1 MHTTRKLRGLRLAT
15 GALLITTAAAG
26 AAHVAFADTSNPSSV
41 HPTQAATS
49 AAGPGGSTTENAF
62 QAAVEALVT
71 RGVINQSQ
79 ADAVQRQV
87 LAGSADPEA
96 LVADGTLSNDQMR
109 QVADSL
115 RAVKFAAGG
124 NRGTPPDLSTTPMKK
139 PPPPPAG

>member
-1 MHTTRKLRGLRLAT
+1 MHTARKLRGLRLAT

-41 HPTQAATS
+41 HPDQAATS
-49 AAGPGGSTTENAF
+49 AAGPGGTTENAF
-62 QAAVEALVT
+62 RAAVEALVT

-87 LAGSADPEA
+87 LAGSVDPEA
-96 LVADGTLSNDQMR
+96 LVAGTLSNDQMR
-109 QVADSL
+109 QVAESL
-115 RAVKFAAGG
+115 RAVKWAAGG

-139 PPPPPAG
+139 PPPPRAG